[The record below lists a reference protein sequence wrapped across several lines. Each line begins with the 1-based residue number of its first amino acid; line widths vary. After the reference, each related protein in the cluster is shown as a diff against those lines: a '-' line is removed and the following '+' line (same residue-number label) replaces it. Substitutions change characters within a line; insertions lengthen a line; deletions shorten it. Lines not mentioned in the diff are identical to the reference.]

1 MIQVMIDEGGG
12 TAMGS
17 PEPTQVPASRRPLP
31 RSRQTICIAALVVA
45 LLALAGWLI
54 PGLVE
59 LPAYLSHVALPWWA
73 MALAFAATDMFVLN
87 VQARRETQ
95 TISLSEIPLVLGL
108 YFASPIALIAGR
120 ALGSAAAMIAYRRS
134 PPLKITVNLA
144 LILSET
150 ALAITLFRWLS
161 PDAPGSGPATWL
173 AAYAA
178 AFAADMM
185 GAVVIS
191 CIIAARDGGVDVRSL
206 LSGAGSLK
214 VPALAVT
221 LGLISVACL
230 DATRESAWLLLAFG
244 ALLLL
249 AFRTYA
255 TLAERHLHLERLY
268 RFSQAVST
276 SVELDEVMRNVLGEA
291 KEVLH
296 ADRASAAFIGPDGEL
311 VARVRLDAA
320 GRLTRSEEPATP
332 EDNWLLRQVVVD
344 GTPVLMPR
352 NNRIPAARAWLAT
365 YGMHDAVVVP
375 LNGAS
380 GIVGALVVADR
391 LGDVRTFAE
400 DDVLLLETVA
410 NHAGVALRNGELIGQ
425 LRHDSL
431 HDALTGLPNRTDLQ
445 RRLTAALA
453 AVAEGTSP
461 GTAILILDLDEF
473 KQVNETLGHAQGDQ
487 LLRETALRLE
497 TIVGT
502 TGTVARLGSDEFAVL
517 LPAVADEHTVLHVA
531 RRVLRALQQPVV
543 LAGVE
548 LEIGASVGVA
558 ISPVHATDTTTL
570 LKRADMAMSDAK
582 TSTNRVRL
590 YAPDLDTDG
599 PRRLTLVSDLRAAL
613 QHGQLEVHVQ
623 PQARLSHGRVAGVE
637 ALVRWQHPTLGWI
650 TPDEFIPVAERSGL
664 IGPLTTQ
671 VLDTS
676 LAACAQ
682 WAAAGHDLGVAVNLS
697 ARSLQDTD
705 LVERVAGLLQWH
717 EVPAH
722 RLTLEVTEGSV
733 MADRTRAVALL
744 QQLRTLGVR
753 LSVDDFGTGYSSL
766 SYLQSLPVQEV
777 KIDRSFVAA
786 LDAAPENFAIVRA
799 IIDLGHHLGLE
810 VVAEGVEDE
819 LTWDVLA
826 GLGCDLVQ
834 GWHLARAM
842 PVEQLVAWLS
852 AREAD
857 AQPVALPR

>member
-1 MIQVMIDEGGG
+1 MGNGGG
-12 TAMGS
+12 TSAQGS
-17 PEPTQVPASRRPLP
+17 AARTTTSGRPLT
-31 RSRQTICIAALVVA
+31 RRAQTLWIAALVVV
-45 LLALAGWLI
+45 LLALAGWLT
-54 PGLVE
+54 PGLVD
-59 LPAYLSHVALPWWA
+59 LPPYLTHVALPWWA
-73 MALAFAATDMFVLN
+73 IALAFAATDVFVLN

-95 TISLSEIPLVLGL
+95 TISLSEIPLVLSL

-120 ALGSAAAMIAYRRS
+120 ALGSAVAMIGYRRS
-134 PPLKITVNLA
+134 PLLKITVNLA

-150 ALAITLFRWLS
+150 ALAITLFRALS
-161 PDAPGSGPATWL
+161 PDSAGSGPATWL

-178 AFAADMM
+178 AFAADLM

-221 LGLISVACL
+221 LGLISVSSL
-230 DATRESAWLLLAFG
+230 DAMHETAWLLMAFG
-244 ALLLL
+244 VLLLL

-255 TLAERHLHLERLY
+255 TLAERHLNLERLY

-276 SVELDEVMRNVLGEA
+276 SVELDEVMLNVLGEA

-296 ADRASAAFIGPDGEL
+296 ADRASAAFLGPDGEL

-320 GRLTRSEEPATP
+320 GRLSRSEEPATA
-332 EDNWLLRQVVVD
+332 EDSWLLAQVADD

-352 NNRIPAARAWLAT
+352 STRTPEARAWLAT
-365 YGMHDAVVVP
+365 YGMRDAVAVP

-410 NHAGVALRNGELIGQ
+410 NHAGVALRNGQLIGQ
-425 LRHDSL
+425 LRHDAL

-445 RRLTAALA
+445 RRLTTALA
-453 AVAEGTSP
+453 AVGEGTSP
-461 GTAILILDLDEF
+461 GAAIMILDLDEF

-487 LLRETALRLE
+487 LLREVALRLE
-497 TIVGT
+497 GIVGT
-502 TGTVARLGSDEFAVL
+502 TDTVARLGSDEFAVL
-517 LPAVADEHTVLHVA
+517 LPGVADVDRILHVA
-531 RRVLRALQQPVV
+531 RRILRALQHPVV
-543 LAGVE
+543 LAGIE
-548 LEIGASVGVA
+548 LEIGASLGIA
-558 ISPVHATDTTTL
+558 LAPVHADDTTTL

-582 TSTNRVRL
+582 TSTSRL
-590 YAPDLDTDG
+590 RMYDPDLDTDG
-599 PRRLTLVSDLRAAL
+599 PRRLTLVSDLRAAV

-623 PQARLSHGRVAGVE
+623 PQARLPHGRVAGVE
-637 ALVRWQHPTLGWI
+637 ALVRWQHPTLGWVG
-650 TPDEFIPVAERSGL
+650 PEEFIPVAERTGL
-664 IGPLTTQ
+664 IGPITTR
-671 VLDTS
+671 VLDTA
-676 LAACAQ
+676 LAACAR
-682 WAAAGHDLGVAVNLS
+682 WSSAGHDLGVAVNLS
-697 ARSLQDTD
+697 TRSLQEPD
-705 LVERVAGLLQWH
+705 LVGRVAGLLQEH
-717 EVPAH
+717 GVAPH

-733 MADRTRAVALL
+733 MADPTRAVGLL
-744 QQLRTLGVR
+744 HDLRTLGVR

-766 SYLQSLPVQEV
+766 SYLQRLPVQEV

-786 LDAAPENFAIVRA
+786 LDAAPENFVIVRA
-799 IIDLGHHLGLE
+799 IIDLGRHLGLE

-819 LTWDVLA
+819 ETWDVLA

-842 PVEQLVAWLS
+842 PVDDLLPWLS
-852 AREAD
+852 AREVDPA
-857 AQPVALPR
+857 VLPR